1 MIFAEMYQQNIVFG
15 SLAVPSKHNMDKQHS
30 CDSDYNYEAD
40 ESAFVPLAGTVQLLA
55 EHARHYTDLSVVLP
69 KPQRMVPVDTIY
81 GL

>member
-1 MIFAEMYQQNIVFG
+1 MSIVIPHWSGTVLTVLPAG
-15 SLAVPSKHNMDKQHS
+15 SAQPPREVAPTEPGGIAL
-30 CDSDYNYEAD
+30 
-40 ESAFVPLAGTVQLLA
+40 VPLHVAGTVQLLA